1 MSVEDFRGEENLYRN
16 AVENCKVVLKNFAK
30 DKNREI
36 KGYYTEDVAE
46 PRTPCF
52 VIIVTGSDDEMRSAQ
67 NMSQIRYTIGIRMEI
82 WYYHGDL
89 TEQTKRNEITY
100 VLWEVNEYLKKYITL
115 NNFVPKLGVEVLG
128 ARWVPQPRGN
138 RVLAGGVVSMNVR
151 KLFTTTTTF

>member
-100 VLWEVNEYLKKYITL
+100 VLWELNE
-115 NNFVPKLGVEVLG
+115 
-128 ARWVPQPRGN
+128 
-138 RVLAGGVVSMNVR
+138 
-151 KLFTTTTTF
+151 